1 MSDYFCCSY
10 RNVSFAP
17 KKLVNINLKKS
28 SERMKNVRRSRDEAS
43 SEDTTMIQLTTNF
56 KLKITTLLLTVRYK
70 VIAHSVFNFE
80 LNKTTAT

>member
-28 SERMKNVRRSRDEAS
+28 SERMKNVSRDEAS

>member
-1 MSDYFCCSY
+1 VSDYFCCSY

-28 SERMKNVRRSRDEAS
+28 SERMKNVSRDEAS

>member
-1 MSDYFCCSY
+1 VSDYFCCSY

-17 KKLVNINLKKS
+17 KKLVNINFKKS
-28 SERMKNVRRSRDEAS
+28 SERMKNVSRDEAS